1 MSATL
6 KRTHPL
12 VDAMKEQG
20 IAVDENPNSVN
31 DVLDKLAQKALKT
44 AEDKSR
50 IDAIKALTQPAPAPD
65 PFESFTKVAP
75 ILGLADTREERRI
88 RQEKEERER
97 LEAIERRE
105 REERRE
111 EERREQARIAAEA
124 QQQQAKAA
132 AEAQQQMGFA
142 QLLVTM
148 MEKSNDKMAAMIE
161 RSERNTLEVLKAIK
175 SNEPRESEFERALKL
190 RALEQLTNPEPAPDP
205 ILSYLE
211 NAEKMAKLASVFG
224 GGGNSSTRQWDIEEK
239 RLDLEAA
246 HRKEQLEIDKL
257 KAKANADQI
266 GGGLNALASALMGK
280 MGGQQPQG
288 PKVDDV
294 PRAIYRCGEPGCDG
308 SKIDEVGLNL
318 FTCPKCDVTQPVVQK

>member
-105 REERRE
+105 REEAREEEKREAQRRRE
-111 EERREQARIAAEA
+111 EQQNGLETMRFMMQLTQSQADT
-124 QQQQAKAA
+124 
-132 AEAQQQMGFA
+132 QMK
-142 QLLVTM
+142 M
-148 MEKSNDKMAAMIE
+148 MAALSDNTQKMIE
-161 RSERNTLEVLKAIK
+161 KMDANFRETIRQLKADK
-175 SNEPRESEFERALKL
+175 PAESEFERALKL
-190 RALEQLTNPEPAPDP
+190 KALKQLTDPEPAPDP
-205 ILSYLE
+205 IQSYLE
-211 NAEKMAKLASVFG
+211 NAENMARLASIFG
-224 GGGNSSTRQWDIEEK
+224 GGGNSNSRQWDIEEK
-239 RLDLEAA
+239 RLELEAN
-246 HRKEQLEIDKL
+246 HRKDQLEIEKM

-288 PKVDDV
+288 PKADDV
-294 PRAIYRCGEPGCDG
+294 QSALYKCGNEGCDG
-308 SKIDEVGLNL
+308 QVIDVPGLDE
-318 FTCPKCDVTQPVVQK
+318 FTCPKCQTRWSTKK

>member
-50 IDAIKALTQPAPAPD
+50 IEAIKALTQPAPAPD
-65 PFESFTKVAP
+65 PFESFGKVAP

-161 RSERNTLEVLKAIK
+161 RSERNTLEVLKALK

-190 RALEQLTNPEPAPDP
+190 KALEQLTNPEPAPDP

-224 GGGNSSTRQWDIEEK
+224 GGGNSNSRQWDIEEK
-239 RLDLEAA
+239 RIQLEAD
-246 HRKEQLEIDKL
+246 HRKDQLEIEKM

-280 MGGQQPQG
+280 MAGQQPQG
-288 PKVDDV
+288 PKADDV
-294 PRAIYRCGEPGCDG
+294 QSALYKCGNEGCDG
-308 SKIDEVGLNL
+308 QVIDVPGLDE
-318 FTCPKCDVTQPVVQK
+318 FTCPKCQTRWSTKK